1 MANFNYF
8 KAVEFGYSDSE
19 IAEHLAKDRQGFSLE
34 KAREL
39 GYSDKEII
47 GHLAYGI
54 DPNATTSTKAAT
66 RGAANAFTAFD
77 TGMRQLEEGDT
88 LTGKFLDP
96 VFRLKNAALNLL
108 GAEEPTPED
117 KAQLRA
123 KDIRD
128 EFEYELFKDQGYTA
142 PAMAGYAAG
151 TIAHPANWIG
161 GGSGKAAYLAKEG
174 LVLGGVQGL
183 INPVYEEDTDGG
195 RLKSASIGAGTG
207 LVAGYG
213 IGKFF
218 EKLPKWMGKKTDDL
232 TGTDQTVNTPGK
244 GMADELDKAPT
255 PADTVTPKLDDT
267 VPPASTP
274 AATQVDEVVPTP
286 STTIIDPYTSTLPD
300 DLARGTPRWKDRTPV
315 FESDLDKALYIVGN
329 KKELSAADQRYLD
342 WIKETTGITDE
353 AQLRSLGGRVKA
365 HVTKSMKSGD
375 TVPASKLEAL
385 APKQAALAF
394 TPAPVTVET
403 PAVSGAQFTPN
414 PNPILGNPTAPYVG
428 NTGSVFANNFKSWD
442 VLDNVSKNLYN
453 IGRRLNEAE
462 LLGARP
468 SINAREYAEATKI
481 LKELNPNATTKDMAA
496 MLKSY
501 SDMLDDLGKTKGDAF
516 TPPSMKQIFT
526 DGIDEADWQ
535 EMFTN
540 GIFDG
545 CKLI

>member
-8 KAVEFGYSDSE
+8 KAVEFGYSDAE
-19 IAEHLAKDRQGFSLE
+19 IAEHLAKDREGFNLG

-77 TGMRQLEEGDT
+77 TGMRQLQEGNT

-96 VFRLKNAALNLL
+96 LFRMKDFVVEDVL
-108 GAEEPTPED
+108 GAPKPTAED

-142 PAMAGYAAG
+142 EAMAGYAAG

-174 LVLGGVQGL
+174 LVIGGVQGL
-183 INPVYEEDTDGG
+183 INPTYEEDTDGG
-195 RLKSASIGAGTG
+195 RLKSAGIGAGTG

-218 EKLPKWMGKKTDDL
+218 EKLPKWRGKKTDDL
-232 TGTDQTVNTPGK
+232 AGTDQTVTTPGK
-244 GMADELDKAPT
+244 GMADELNTPASPVTKAEEKAAPEFAPT
-255 PADTVTPKLDDT
+255 PAKEVEEVIP
-267 VPPASTP
+267 TP
-274 AATQVDEVVPTP
+274 A
-286 STTIIDPYTSTLPD
+286 TTVIDPYTATLSEG
-300 DLARGTPRWKDRTPV
+300 LEKGAPRWKDRTPV

-329 KKELSAADQRYLD
+329 KKQLSAADQRYLD
-342 WIKETTGITDE
+342 WIKQTTGITDE
-353 AQLRSLGGRVKA
+353 ATLRSLGGRVKA

-375 TVPASKLEAL
+375 NVPASRLEEL
-385 APKQAALAF
+385 APKQAAPAF
-394 TPAPVTVET
+394 TQPTVTVET
-403 PAVSGAQFTPN
+403 PATTGAKFTPD
-414 PNPILGNPTAPYVG
+414 PTPTLGVPTAPYVG
-428 NTGSVFANNFKSWD
+428 QTGSVFANNFNAWE

-453 IGRRLNEAE
+453 IGRKLNEAE

-468 SINAREYAEATKI
+468 SINAKEYAEATKV
-481 LKELNPNATTKDMAA
+481 LKELNPSATTQDMAA

-501 SDMLDDLGKTKGDAF
+501 SDFLDDLGKAKGESF
-516 TPPSMKQIFT
+516 TPPSMKQVFT